1 MTRFKHL
8 SLATSLLTVVT
19 AQTQYGENQV
29 TVTRDS
35 DAVAENFPPVD
46 GIELLSPAFQSPDTV
61 RPGFSNGT
69 DGPTSQFELE
79 YFVQSLASR
88 NSDWMTY
95 RSADFSSEEGRSFP
109 YIFLSTSSSNGTS
122 ASSTGKLRAW
132 LQGGVHG
139 NEPGGDQSML
149 ALLGKMDANRTWTA
163 SLLENMDIMIL
174 LRYNPDGVE
183 YFQRTLATNL
193 DPNRDHIKLMRQ
205 QTRDIKELFNSFNPH
220 IAADMHEFGANYM
233 YGPDENL
240 VQGSDALFS
249 AAKNPNIHPD
259 IRDLSEQ
266 LFAAQ
271 IGEDLEAAGF
281 RWEPYATSSS
291 GEDDDVVLFDEAGSD
306 ARIGRNAMGL
316 TQTVTF
322 LFETR
327 GIGLAD
333 QEFQRRTAC
342 GLTMATS
349 LLQTAADN
357 AEQVYNTISSS
368 IEDFISGADDII
380 VTDYTETSNRTWT
393 MIDVTNGS
401 LIQQPIQFAS
411 TTPTIAN
418 LTRARPAAY
427 LIPRAWSDI
436 AARLETF
443 GLEVE
448 RLEYAYQGPVQALN
462 ITSSTLEDEYYEGQV
477 LAEVTAREVEREI
490 SLPPGS
496 YWVSTA
502 QKNAALA
509 FVALEPENIDSFVT
523 YGIIAL
529 EEGDEYPIFR
539 VME

>member
-1 MTRFKHL
+1 MPAFKHL
-8 SLATSLLTVVT
+8 TLATSLLTLAI

-29 TVTRDS
+29 TVERDS
-35 DAVAENFPPVD
+35 DAVAENFPSVES
-46 GIELLSPAFQSPDTV
+46 IELLSPPFQSPATV
-61 RPGFSNGT
+61 RPGFSDGT
-69 DGPTSQFELE
+69 DGPTTQFELD
-79 YFVQSLASR
+79 YFVQSLASQ

-109 YIFLSTSSSNGTS
+109 YVFLSTSSSNGTS
-122 ASSTGKLRAW
+122 ASASGKLRAW

-139 NEPGGDQSML
+139 NEPAGDQALL
-149 ALLGKMDANRTWTA
+149 ALLGNMDANQTWTA
-163 SLLENMDIMIL
+163 SLLENMDIMVL
-174 LRYNPDGVE
+174 FRYNPDGVE

-205 QTRDIKELFNSFNPH
+205 QTRDIKELFNSFDPH
-220 IAADMHEFGANYM
+220 IAADMHEFGAGSL

-240 VQGSDALFS
+240 VQGADALFS
-249 AAKNPNIHPD
+249 AAKNLNIHPD
-259 IRDLSEQ
+259 IRSLSED

-271 IGEDLEAAGF
+271 IGEDLEAEGF
-281 RWEPYATSSS
+281 RWEPYATIAEE
-291 GEDDDVVLFDEAGSD
+291 EDESVILFEEAGSD

-357 AEQVYNTISSS
+357 AEQVLNTITSSVDDFVSSS
-368 IEDFISGADDII
+368 EDVV
-380 VTDYTETSNRTWT
+380 VTDYTEISDRTWT
-393 MIDVTNGS
+393 MIDVNNGS

-411 TTPTIAN
+411 TTPTSAN
-418 LTRARPAAY
+418 LTRTRPSAY
-427 LIPRAWSDI
+427 LIPRAWFDI

-448 RLEYAYQGPVQALN
+448 RLEYEYRGSVQALN
-462 ITSSTLEDEYYEGQV
+462 ITSSTLETEYYEGLV
-477 LAEVTAREVEREI
+477 LAEVTAREIEKDVV
-490 SLPPGS
+490 LPAGS
-496 YWVSTA
+496 FWVSTA

-509 FVALEPENIDSFVT
+509 FVSLEPENIDSFVT

-539 VME
+539 VL

>member
-1 MTRFKHL
+1 MRLQH
-8 SLATSLLTVVT
+8 AIRAAALLTLAS
-19 AQTQYGENQV
+19 AQTQYGENHV

-35 DAVAENFPPVD
+35 DAVAENFPPID
-46 GIELLSPAFQSPDTV
+46 DIELLSPAFQSPNTI
-61 RPGFSNGT
+61 RPGFDNGT
-69 DGPTSQFELE
+69 EGPTTQFELD
-79 YFVQSLASR
+79 YFVQSLASG

-109 YIFLSTSSSNGTS
+109 YVFLSTSASNGTS
-122 ASSTGKLRAW
+122 ASSSGKLRAW

-149 ALLGKMDANRTWTA
+149 ALLGRMDANQTWAA

-174 LRYNPDGVE
+174 FRYNPDGIE

-205 QTRDIKELFNSFNPH
+205 QTRDIKDLFNSFNPH
-220 IAADMHEFGANYM
+220 IAADMHEFGANYE

-240 VQGSDALFS
+240 VQGADALFS
-249 AAKNPNIHPD
+249 AAKNLNIHPD
-259 IRDLSEQ
+259 IRSLSEE
-266 LFAAQ
+266 LFASQ

-281 RWEPYATSSS
+281 RWEPYATS
-291 GEDDDVVLFDEAGSD
+291 GDAEDENVVRFDEAGSD

-327 GIGLAD
+327 GIGLAN

-342 GLTMATS
+342 GLTMAIS

-357 AEQVYNTISSS
+357 WEQVYNTISSS
-368 IEDFISGADDII
+368 TEDFISSSEDIVI
-380 VTDYTETSNRTWT
+380 TDYTETSERIWT
-393 MIDVTNGS
+393 MIDVNNGS

-411 TTPTIAN
+411 TTPTTAN
-418 LTRARPAAY
+418 LTRSRPTAY
-427 LIPRAWSDI
+427 LIPRAWSDL
-436 AARLETF
+436 AARLETY
-443 GLEVE
+443 GVEVE
-448 RLEYAYQGPVQALN
+448 RLEYAYHGPVQALN
-462 ITSSTLEDEYYEGQV
+462 ITSSVLEDEYYEGLV
-477 LAEVTAREVEREI
+477 LAEVTAREVEKEVD
-490 SLPPGS
+490 LPPGS
-496 YWVSTA
+496 FWVSTA

-509 FVALEPENIDSFVT
+509 FVALEPEGIDSFVT
-523 YGIIAL
+523 YGLIAL